1 MAALFGMLAACMVL
15 LGAQGVRMV
24 RASLVEDLLAT
35 GDQAAEETA
44 QRTGPFT
51 RIVDLLGRMTQSM
64 LLDLYGAER
73 IKRLAWQLRAAGQ
86 PAEVTAQTF
95 IQREAGFASL
105 GLVLMVLAA
114 LNGQTFMGVV
124 LGVLFVCWMHA
135 WLLLTLRR
143 RQEQIERD
151 LPDFLD
157 VFAVTVSAGL
167 PFRVALQRV
176 AEQHSGA
183 LAEEMR
189 LTLREMQLGVPRRQ
203 ALEGLRERTRSEN
216 VSSFVTALLQSEELG
231 TPLEEALRQISK
243 EVRRER
249 GQQVRRQAAKSQ
261 PKVSLVVTTCI
272 IPGAIV
278 LIVGGMLVSNLDAIT
293 GLFNG

>member
-1 MAALFGMLAACMVL
+1 MAALFGMLAAAMVL
-15 LGAQGVRMV
+15 LGAQGIRMA
-24 RASLVEDLLAT
+24 RASLVDDLLAS
-35 GDQAAEETA
+35 GDQAAESV
-44 QRTGPFT
+44 RRKGPFT
-51 RIVDLLGRMTQSM
+51 RTVDLLGRATQSL

-73 IKRLAWQLRAAGQ
+73 VKRLAWQLRAAGQ
-86 PAEVTAQTF
+86 PADVTAQTF
-95 IQREAGFASL
+95 IQREAGFVSL
-105 GLVLMVLAA
+105 GLVLMVLAM

-124 LGVLFVCWMHA
+124 LGALFICWMHA

-189 LTLREMQLGVPRRQ
+189 LTLREMQLGVARRQ
-203 ALEGLRERTRSEN
+203 ALEGLRDRTRSEN
-216 VSSFVTALLQSEELG
+216 VASFVTALLQSEELG
-231 TPLEEALRQISK
+231 TPLEEALRQISQ

-261 PKVSLVVTTCI
+261 PKVSLVVTLCI
-272 IPGAIV
+272 VPGAIV
-278 LIVGGMLVSNLDAIT
+278 LIVGGMIIGNLDAIT